1 MTDYRQTTGISTSSI
16 QTGVASSPELSGKI
30 DKAPNTI
37 TGGFDIEFTVTNTN
51 SDEGKNVDVELQL
64 LSQQFNNE
72 TVESFTAQ
80 FIGPGESREFEIT
93 VTEFEMAFRGSANAT
108 IALLAGET
116 FGGSMLQ
123 LATKD
128 VSINNPTEGSN
139 GDDGANNGD
148 NGGQNGDDGNGEDGG
163 DENGGNGDNGDDS
176 QDGSQDGSSIF
187 GRESLLIAGGI
198 AAAGA
203 AAIAIS
209 KGSND

>member
-80 FIGPGESREFEIT
+80 FIGPGESKKFEIT

-128 VSINNPTEGSN
+128 VSINNPTEGS
-139 GDDGANNGD
+139 
-148 NGGQNGDDGNGEDGG
+148 NGDDGNGEDGG